1 MKRVFQWKTRG
12 ELFTEKKH
20 IGLNYG
26 KLEDTE
32 TTSINIVHK
41 EFTKSEMIIE
51 QIPFSVSSPY
61 RVRASHTL
69 L

>member
-1 MKRVFQWKTRG
+1 LQWKRRG

-20 IGLNYG
+20 RGLNYG
-26 KLEDTE
+26 KSEDTE
-32 TTSINIVHK
+32 TTSMNILHK

-61 RVRASHTL
+61 RVLASQTL